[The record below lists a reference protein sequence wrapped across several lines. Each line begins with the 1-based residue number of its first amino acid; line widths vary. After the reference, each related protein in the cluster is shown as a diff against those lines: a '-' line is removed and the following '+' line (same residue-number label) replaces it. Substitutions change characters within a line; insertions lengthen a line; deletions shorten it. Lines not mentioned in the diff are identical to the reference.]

1 MIDDKFKT
9 TIKTCRNEIV
19 GINLKTKDD
28 YINSLEEE
36 IEAVSFDYKNRH
48 FNLKREDFISYLK
61 KMSGLRFIDWQTH
74 VCNYVVEL
82 RTQGILYSSY
92 IPYIDKSQITINF
105 NNPAQYSKALFHQ
118 AGLEVK

>member
-1 MIDDKFKT
+1 MIDDKFEM
-9 TIKTCRNEIV
+9 TIKTCRNEVV
-19 GINLKTKDD
+19 GINLKTKED
-28 YINSLEEE
+28 YINSFEEG

-82 RTQGILYSSY
+82 KAQEIFYNTY
-92 IPYIDKSQITINF
+92 IPYIDESQIKINF
-105 NNPAQYSKALFHQ
+105 DNPAQYSKALFHQ

>member
-19 GINLKTKDD
+19 GINLKTKED

-36 IEAVSFDYKNRH
+36 IEAVSFDYGNRH
-48 FNLKREDFISYLK
+48 FSLERKDFINYLK

-82 RTQGILYSSY
+82 KAQEIVYSNY
-92 IPYIDKSQITINF
+92 VPYIDKSQITINF
-105 NNPAQYSKALFHQ
+105 DNPAQYSKALFHQ
-118 AGLEVK
+118 AGLEIK